1 MDPITISACIAGAT
15 RAYNLV
21 AKAVNAGREIED
33 TAQYIGKFF
42 DSKEKILE
50 IEKENQYGPKF
61 LRGSSVEAQALEIQ
75 MAKHKTQQMEAQLRE
90 IIVLYGPGE
99 AFYNEMMKTRRTIR
113 AQRLAA
119 AEARAKQ
126 KRLII
131 DGTLI
136 LLMTGATMGI
146 IFWMVSLVAIWPM
159 ATPKLNDRSE
169 LTISIV
175 WLLQIITVVAVATW
189 GYASISERIDVN
201 AQETRSL
208 RGNQN
213 NYVFPDIRKLEE
225 ELVELQKEVLILQ
238 TDLKYYKEN

>member
-1 MDPITISACIAGAT
+1 MDPVTISACIAGAT

-75 MAKHKTQQMEAQLRE
+75 MAKHKTQQMEMRLRE
-90 IIVLYGPGE
+90 MIVVYGPGE

-113 AQRLAA
+113 QQRLAA

-126 KRLII
+126 KRLMI

-136 LLMTGATMGI
+136 LLMTVATMASVFFMI
-146 IFWMVSLVAIWPM
+146 NLV
-159 ATPKLNDRSE
+159 TG
-169 LTISIV
+169 V
-175 WLLQIITVVAVATW
+175 
-189 GYASISERIDVN
+189 
-201 AQETRSL
+201 
-208 RGNQN
+208 
-213 NYVFPDIRKLEE
+213 
-225 ELVELQKEVLILQ
+225 
-238 TDLKYYKEN
+238 

>member
-1 MDPITISACIAGAT
+1 MDPLTITACISGAT
-15 RAYNLV
+15 RAYNMV

-42 DSKEKILE
+42 DS
-50 IEKENQYGPKF
+50 KENQYGPKF

-75 MAKHKTQQMEAQLRE
+75 MAKHKTQQMESQLRE

-113 AQRLAA
+113 SSRLAA

-131 DGTLI
+131 DGALI

-146 IFWMVSLVAIWPM
+146 IFWMVRLV
-159 ATPKLNDRSE
+159 TN
-169 LTISIV
+169 
-175 WLLQIITVVAVATW
+175 
-189 GYASISERIDVN
+189 
-201 AQETRSL
+201 
-208 RGNQN
+208 
-213 NYVFPDIRKLEE
+213 
-225 ELVELQKEVLILQ
+225 
-238 TDLKYYKEN
+238 

>member
-1 MDPITISACIAGAT
+1 MDPLTITACISGAT
-15 RAYNLV
+15 RAYNMV
-21 AKAVNAGREIED
+21 AKCVNAGREIED

-90 IIVLYGPGE
+90 VIVLYGPGE

-113 AQRLAA
+113 QQRLAA

-126 KRLII
+126 KRLLI
-131 DGTLI
+131 DGALI

-146 IFWMVSLVAIWPM
+146 VFWMVSLVA
-159 ATPKLNDRSE
+159 
-169 LTISIV
+169 
-175 WLLQIITVVAVATW
+175 
-189 GYASISERIDVN
+189 G
-201 AQETRSL
+201 
-208 RGNQN
+208 
-213 NYVFPDIRKLEE
+213 
-225 ELVELQKEVLILQ
+225 
-238 TDLKYYKEN
+238 

>member
-1 MDPITISACIAGAT
+1 MDPVTIAACISGAS
-15 RAYNLV
+15 RAYNMV

-113 AQRLAA
+113 SSRLAA

-136 LLMTGATMGI
+136 LIMTGSTMGI
-146 IFWMVSLVAIWPM
+146 IFWMIRLV
-159 ATPKLNDRSE
+159 TN
-169 LTISIV
+169 
-175 WLLQIITVVAVATW
+175 
-189 GYASISERIDVN
+189 
-201 AQETRSL
+201 
-208 RGNQN
+208 
-213 NYVFPDIRKLEE
+213 
-225 ELVELQKEVLILQ
+225 
-238 TDLKYYKEN
+238 

>member
-1 MDPITISACIAGAT
+1 MDPLTITACIAGAT

-113 AQRLAA
+113 QQRLVA

-131 DGTLI
+131 DGALI
-136 LLMTGATMGI
+136 LLMTGVTMGI
-146 IFWMVSLVAIWPM
+146 IFWMVRLVAI
-159 ATPKLNDRSE
+159 
-169 LTISIV
+169 
-175 WLLQIITVVAVATW
+175 
-189 GYASISERIDVN
+189 
-201 AQETRSL
+201 
-208 RGNQN
+208 
-213 NYVFPDIRKLEE
+213 
-225 ELVELQKEVLILQ
+225 
-238 TDLKYYKEN
+238 